1 MKSVH
6 SFIVEPLGSRYKNT
20 VSVGDKELIINSEIQ
35 NHQYVNRYAK
45 VLSVPIYTDSL
56 GIKVGD
62 TVIVH
67 HNVFRRWYD
76 VRGKE
81 KNSKSFFKDNKFIIS
96 QDQIF
101 LYKNKDNWKPLD
113 GFCFIQPIKSED
125 RFNKDIEHETKG
137 IVKYTDGS
145 LEVGQVVGFEPFSK
159 YEFIIDGEKLYRV
172 YSKYITIK
180 YEYQGNEET
189 YNPSWAQSG

>member
-1 MKSVH
+1 MKSVYN
-6 SFIVEPLGSRYKNT
+6 FIVEPLGSRYKNT

-45 VLSVPIYTDSL
+45 VLSVPIYAESL

-76 VRGKE
+76 VRGRE

-101 LYKNKDNWKPLD
+101 LYKNKDNWKPLE
-113 GFCFIQPIKSED
+113 GFCFVQPIKSED
-125 RFNKDIEHETKG
+125 KFNKDVEHETKG

>member
-1 MKSVH
+1 MKSVYN
-6 SFIVEPLGSRYKNT
+6 FIVEPLGSRYKNT
-20 VSVGDKELIINSEIQ
+20 VNVGDKELIINSEIQ

-45 VLSVPIYTDSL
+45 VLSVPIYAQSL

-101 LYKNKDNWKPLD
+101 LYKNKDNWKPLE
-113 GFCFIQPIKSED
+113 GFCFVQPIKSED
-125 RFNKDIEHETKG
+125 KFNKDIEHETKG

>member
-1 MKSVH
+1 MRSVH

-45 VLSVPIYTDSL
+45 VLSVPIYADSL

>member
-1 MKSVH
+1 MKSVYN
-6 SFIVEPLGSRYKNT
+6 FIVEPLGSRYKNT
-20 VSVGDKELIINSEIQ
+20 VNVGDKELIINSEIQ
-35 NHQYVNRYAK
+35 NHQYVNRYAR
-45 VLSVPIYTDSL
+45 VLSVPIYAESL

-62 TVIVH
+62 SVIVH

-76 VRGKE
+76 VRGIE

-101 LYKNKDNWKPLD
+101 LYKNKDNWKPLE
-113 GFCFIQPIKSED
+113 GFCFVQPIKSED
-125 RFNKDIEHETKG
+125 KFNKDIEHETKG

-189 YNPSWAQSG
+189 YNPSWA

>member
-1 MKSVH
+1 MKSVYN
-6 SFIVEPLGSRYKNT
+6 FIVEPLGSRYKNT
-20 VSVGDKELIINSEIQ
+20 VNVGDKELIINSEIQ
-35 NHQYVNRYAK
+35 NHQYVNRYAR
-45 VLSVPIYTDSL
+45 VLSVPIYAESL

-62 TVIVH
+62 TDIVH

-76 VRGKE
+76 VRGRE

-101 LYKNKDNWKPLD
+101 LYKNKDNWKPLE
-113 GFCFIQPIKSED
+113 GFCFVQPIKSED
-125 RFNKDIEHETKG
+125 KFNKDIEHETKG

-189 YNPSWAQSG
+189 YNPSWA

>member
-1 MKSVH
+1 MKSVYN
-6 SFIVEPLGSRYKNT
+6 FIVEPLGSRYKNT
-20 VSVGDKELIINSEIQ
+20 VNVGDKELIINSEIQ

-45 VLSVPIYTDSL
+45 VLSVPIYAESL

-101 LYKNKDNWKPLD
+101 LYKNKDNWKPLE

-125 RFNKDIEHETKG
+125 KFNKDVEHETKG

>member
-1 MKSVH
+1 MRSVH

-45 VLSVPIYTDSL
+45 VLSVPIYADSL

-101 LYKNKDNWKPLD
+101 LFKNKDNWKPLD

>member
-20 VSVGDKELIINSEIQ
+20 VNVGDKELVINSEIQ

-45 VLSVPIYTDSL
+45 VLSVPIYADSL

-101 LYKNKDNWKPLD
+101 LCKNKDGWKPLD
-113 GFCFIQPIKSED
+113 GFCFIQPIKSEN

-189 YNPSWAQSG
+189 YNPSWAQGS

>member
-20 VSVGDKELIINSEIQ
+20 VSVGDKELIITSEIQ

>member
-1 MKSVH
+1 MKSVYN
-6 SFIVEPLGSRYKNT
+6 FIIEPLGSRYKNT
-20 VSVGDKELIINSEIQ
+20 VNVGDKELIINSEIQ
-35 NHQYVNRYAK
+35 NHQYVNRYAR
-45 VLSVPIYTDSL
+45 VLSVPIYAESL

-76 VRGKE
+76 VRGRE

-101 LYKNKDNWKPLD
+101 LYKNKDNWKPLE
-113 GFCFIQPIKSED
+113 GFCFVQPIKSED
-125 RFNKDIEHETKG
+125 KFNKDIEHETKG

>member
-20 VSVGDKELIINSEIQ
+20 VNVGDKELIINSEIQ

-45 VLSVPIYTDSL
+45 VLSVPIYADSL

-76 VRGKE
+76 VRGRE

-113 GFCFIQPIKSED
+113 GFCFVQPIKSED
-125 RFNKDIEHETKG
+125 KFNKDIEHETKG
-137 IVKYTDGS
+137 IVKYTDDS

>member
-1 MKSVH
+1 MKSVYN
-6 SFIVEPLGSRYKNT
+6 FIIEPLGSRYKNT
-20 VSVGDKELIINSEIQ
+20 VNVGDKELIINSEIQ
-35 NHQYVNRYAK
+35 NHQYVNRYAR
-45 VLSVPIYTDSL
+45 VLSVPIYAESL

-76 VRGKE
+76 VRGRE

-101 LYKNKDNWKPLD
+101 LYKNKDNWKPLE
-113 GFCFIQPIKSED
+113 GFCFVQPIKSED
-125 RFNKDIEHETKG
+125 KFNKDIEHETKG
-137 IVKYTDGS
+137 IVKYTDDS

>member
-35 NHQYVNRYAK
+35 NHQNVNRYAK

-101 LYKNKDNWKPLD
+101 LYKNKDVWKPLD

-159 YEFIIDGEKLYRV
+159 YEFIIDGEMLYRV

>member
-1 MKSVH
+1 MKSVYN
-6 SFIVEPLGSRYKNT
+6 FIVEPLGSRYKNT
-20 VSVGDKELIINSEIQ
+20 VSVGNKELIINSEIQ

-45 VLSVPIYTDSL
+45 VLSVPIYAESL

-76 VRGKE
+76 VRGRE

-101 LYKNKDNWKPLD
+101 LYKNKDNWKPLE
-113 GFCFIQPIKSED
+113 GFCFVQPIKSED
-125 RFNKDIEHETKG
+125 KFNKDVEHETKG

>member
-45 VLSVPIYTDSL
+45 VLSVPIYADSL

-101 LYKNKDNWKPLD
+101 LYKNKDSWKPLD

-125 RFNKDIEHETKG
+125 KFNKDIEHETKG
-137 IVKYTDGS
+137 VVKYTDGS

-189 YNPSWAQSG
+189 YTPRWA

>member
-45 VLSVPIYTDSL
+45 VLSVPIYADSL

-81 KNSKSFFKDNKFIIS
+81 KNSKSFFKDN
-96 QDQIF
+96 
-101 LYKNKDNWKPLD
+101 
-113 GFCFIQPIKSED
+113 
-125 RFNKDIEHETKG
+125 
-137 IVKYTDGS
+137 
-145 LEVGQVVGFEPFSK
+145 
-159 YEFIIDGEKLYRV
+159 
-172 YSKYITIK
+172 
-180 YEYQGNEET
+180 
-189 YNPSWAQSG
+189 

>member
-45 VLSVPIYTDSL
+45 VLSVPIYADSL

-101 LYKNKDNWKPLD
+101 LYKNKDSWKPLD

-125 RFNKDIEHETKG
+125 KFNKDIEHETKG
-137 IVKYTDGS
+137 VVKYTDGS

>member
-1 MKSVH
+1 MKSVYN
-6 SFIVEPLGSRYKNT
+6 FIVEPLGSRYKNT
-20 VSVGDKELIINSEIQ
+20 VNVGDKELIINSEIQ

-45 VLSVPIYTDSL
+45 VLSVPIYAYSL

-76 VRGKE
+76 VRGRE

-101 LYKNKDNWKPLD
+101 LYKNKDNWKPLE
-113 GFCFIQPIKSED
+113 GFCFVQPIKSED
-125 RFNKDIEHETKG
+125 KFNKDIEHETKG

>member
-1 MKSVH
+1 MKSVYN
-6 SFIVEPLGSRYKNT
+6 FIVEPLGSRYKNT
-20 VSVGDKELIINSEIQ
+20 VNVGDKELIINSEIQ

-45 VLSVPIYTDSL
+45 VLSVPIYAESL

-101 LYKNKDNWKPLD
+101 LYKNKDNWKPLE
-113 GFCFIQPIKSED
+113 GFCFVQPIKSED
-125 RFNKDIEHETKG
+125 KFNKDIEHETKG

>member
-45 VLSVPIYTDSL
+45 VLSVPIYADSL

-76 VRGKE
+76 VRGRE

-113 GFCFIQPIKSED
+113 GFCFVQPIKSED
-125 RFNKDIEHETKG
+125 KFNKDIEHETKG
-137 IVKYTDGS
+137 IVKYTDDS
-145 LEVGQVVGFEPFSK
+145 LELGQVVGFEPFSK

>member
-1 MKSVH
+1 MKSVYN
-6 SFIVEPLGSRYKNT
+6 FIIEPLGSRYKNT
-20 VSVGDKELIINSEIQ
+20 VNVGDKELVINSEIQ
-35 NHQYVNRYAK
+35 NHQYVNRYAR
-45 VLSVPIYTDSL
+45 VLSVPIYAESL

-76 VRGKE
+76 VRGRE

-101 LYKNKDNWKPLD
+101 LYKNKDNWKPLE
-113 GFCFIQPIKSED
+113 GFCFVQPIKSED
-125 RFNKDIEHETKG
+125 KFNKDIEHETKG

>member
-1 MKSVH
+1 MRSVYN
-6 SFIVEPLGSRYKNT
+6 FIVEPLGSRYKNT
-20 VSVGDKELIINSEIQ
+20 VNVGNKELIINSEIQ

-45 VLSVPIYTDSL
+45 VLSVPIYAESL

-101 LYKNKDNWKPLD
+101 LYKNKDNWKPLE
-113 GFCFIQPIKSED
+113 GFCFVQPIKSED
-125 RFNKDIEHETKG
+125 KFNKDIEHETKG

-159 YEFIIDGEKLYRV
+159 YELIIDGEKLYRV

>member
-1 MKSVH
+1 MKSVYN
-6 SFIVEPLGSRYKNT
+6 FIVEPLGSRYKNT
-20 VSVGDKELIINSEIQ
+20 VNVGDKELIINSEIQ
-35 NHQYVNRYAK
+35 NHQYVNRYAR
-45 VLSVPIYTDSL
+45 VLSVPIYAESL

-101 LYKNKDNWKPLD
+101 LYKNKDNWKPLE
-113 GFCFIQPIKSED
+113 GFCFVQPIKSED
-125 RFNKDIEHETKG
+125 KFDKDIEHETKG

-189 YNPSWAQSG
+189 YNPSWTQSG

>member
-1 MKSVH
+1 MRSVYN
-6 SFIVEPLGSRYKNT
+6 FIVEPLGSRYKNT
-20 VSVGDKELIINSEIQ
+20 VNVGNKELIINSEIQ

-45 VLSVPIYTDSL
+45 VLSVPIYAESL

-101 LYKNKDNWKPLD
+101 LYKNKDNWKPLE
-113 GFCFIQPIKSED
+113 GFCFVQPIKSED
-125 RFNKDIEHETKG
+125 KFNKDIEHETKG